1 MYILKKLLVVF
12 LNGDN
17 LLYFQIFFKKYIFA
31 LENFSVKALT
41 KKKKCYSFLLPT
53 RKKKSKIR
61 VNNI

>member
-41 KKKKCYSFLLPT
+41 KKKMLFLFAPY
-53 RKKKSKIR
+53 
-61 VNNI
+61 

>member
-41 KKKKCYSFLLPT
+41 KKKNVIPFCSLLEK
-53 RKKKSKIR
+53 RSQK
-61 VNNI
+61 